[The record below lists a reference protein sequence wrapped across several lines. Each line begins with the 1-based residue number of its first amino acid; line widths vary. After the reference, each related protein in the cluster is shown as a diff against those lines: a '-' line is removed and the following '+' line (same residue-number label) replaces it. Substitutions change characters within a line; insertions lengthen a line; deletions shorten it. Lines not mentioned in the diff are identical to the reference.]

1 MIDSYFH
8 RRIFDKY
15 QKGKS
20 NSFGFP
26 LMIFHRNAGS
36 VLKKINI
43 SVSLQLYIRVHN
55 QSIMSSLV
63 VKKLQNVERLFS
75 WFGAEKFISQIMV
88 KPPLLKSFRDVK
100 NLFPWIRHENVSR
113 LLPIGG
119 ILATDIQ
126 SISSQIMNRT
136 FPLSYDKYG
145 QILSRI
151 RGIRVRSVSG
161 GDMNYPAALQGH
173 KSPATLSQVNLP
185 IVGNEALRSWA
196 ALSKPSMKRLSYKTG
211 LNTVNSTA
219 VRKRTVFQPLDDDFY
234 FHKHRKIEEEVEK
247 IKKIVVETKEVVMGK
262 SASNDFSK
270 EMELTVKRHLDVNR
284 ISDQVY
290 QNIERRIR
298 MERER
303 RGL

>member
-1 MIDSYFH
+1 
-8 RRIFDKY
+8 
-15 QKGKS
+15 
-20 NSFGFP
+20 
-26 LMIFHRNAGS
+26 MIFHRNAGS

-63 VKKLQNVERLFS
+63 IKKLQNVERLFS

-100 NLFPWIRHENVSR
+100 NLFSWVRPGKVLS
-113 LLPIGG
+113 LFPVGG
-119 ILATDIQ
+119 ILAAGIQ
-126 SISSQIMNRT
+126 SVFSQIGSRN
-136 FPLSYDKYG
+136 FLLSYDKYG
-145 QILSRI
+145 QILRSGMRDI
-151 RGIRVRSVSG
+151 RNRAVSG
-161 GDMNYPAALQGH
+161 DDMDYPAALQGH
-173 KSPATLSQVNLP
+173 KSYATLAQVNLP
-185 IVGNEALRSWA
+185 GINSETLQNWSALG
-196 ALSKPSMKRLSYKTG
+196 KPFMKRFSYKTG

-247 IKKIVVETKEVVMGK
+247 IKKIVVETKEVVLGK